1 MALPL
6 HRLQEGAHE
15 FPHGR
20 PGPVGST
27 ATAPGTAWDGSAPTA
42 AADSRA
48 SAGRTVLPPPDAA
61 GRGAPSASHQHR
73 WYPPRGSP
81 RPCHRSIGC
90 RTTESGPRRP
100 ARRKITAAAE
110 IYDLTPADHHADLV
124 RRPPRRGMRRGGR
137 LRTVRQHGVVAIN
150 FSNEAMQSG
159 Q

>member
-20 PGPVGST
+20 PGPVRST

-42 AADSRA
+42 AADSSQCRPYRLA
-48 SAGRTVLPPPDAA
+48 AA
-61 GRGAPSASHQHR
+61 GRGRPGRAVGLAPA
-73 WYPPRGSP
+73 
-81 RPCHRSIGC
+81 
-90 RTTESGPRRP
+90 
-100 ARRKITAAAE
+100 
-110 IYDLTPADHHADLV
+110 PADHHADLV